1 MERYSIH
8 RESSSQ
14 VKSKQNIRVG
24 IVSLGCPKTLVD
36 SETILG
42 KVRGA
47 QFSIAQDIEKSDI
60 VLLNTCG
67 FIKDAKEESIDA
79 LLKLLELKKEKKLL
93 GVIVVG
99 CLVQR
104 YAEEL
109 QKEFPEVDAFVGS
122 GDYKRIAEVLKKV
135 VDRKKFFAV
144 HKAGYLAGADEA
156 RIPLTPKHFRYL
168 KISEGCDHTC
178 SFCVIPKLR
187 GRYRSR
193 HIADLVK
200 EAKQLV
206 AEGAKELV
214 VIGQDITKFG
224 CDYAGRSL
232 LPELLEALG
241 AVKEVR
247 WIRLLYT
254 YPSTLADDMI
264 RVIARSKKVCRYID
278 LPLQHIND
286 KILKAMRRGGTKKQ
300 VVELIRK
307 LRAMIPEVVIRTGF
321 IVGFPGETDQDFEE
335 LLDFM
340 RETKFER
347 LGIFRYSQEE
357 GSAAAGLPG
366 QVPEKIKE
374 ARYHRAMQL
383 QQEIV
388 REVNR
393 RYVGREL
400 RVLIEARDERKT
412 DSWIGRSEMDA
423 PEVDGNVLIQSRKIL
438 TPGKFYTVKIT
449 DTQDYDLLGQV

>member
-1 MERYSIH
+1 VERYSIH
-8 RESSSQ
+8 EGSSSQ
-14 VKSKQNIRVG
+14 VKSRQNLSIG

-36 SETILG
+36 SEVILG
-42 KVRGA
+42 KARGA
-47 QFSIAQDIEKSDI
+47 HFSITQDIEKSDI

-67 FIKDAKEESIDA
+67 FIRDAKEESIDA

-104 YAEEL
+104 YAGEL

-135 VDRKKFFAV
+135 ADGKKFITV
-144 HKAGYLAGADEA
+144 HKAGYLANSDEA
-156 RIPLTPKHFRYL
+156 RVPLTPSHSRYL

-200 EAKQLV
+200 EAKQL
-206 AEGAKELV
+206 ADEGAKELV

-224 CDYAGRSL
+224 CDYARRSL
-232 LPELLEALG
+232 LPELLQALS
-241 AVKEVR
+241 VVRDVR
-247 WIRLLYT
+247 WMRLLYT
-254 YPSTLADDMI
+254 YPSTLSDNIIQA
-264 RVIARSKKVCRYID
+264 IARSKKVCRYID
-278 LPLQHIND
+278 LPLQHISD
-286 KILKAMRRGGTKKQ
+286 KILRSMRRGGTKKQ
-300 VVELIRK
+300 ITELIRK
-307 LRAMIPEVVIRTGF
+307 LRVMIPGVVIRTSF
-321 IVGFPGETDQDFEE
+321 IVGFPGETERDFEE
-335 LLDFM
+335 LLEFM

-347 LGIFRYSQEE
+347 LGIFRYSREE
-357 GSAAAGLPG
+357 GSAAAEFPD
-366 QVPEKIKE
+366 QVPEPVKE
-374 ARYHRAMQL
+374 ERYHRAMQL

-393 RYVGREL
+393 RYIGEEL
-400 RVLIEARDERKT
+400 RVLIESG
-412 DSWIGRSEMDA
+412 DSEKAGWWAGRSAMDA
-423 PEVDGNVLIQSRKIL
+423 PEIDGSVLVKSRKAL
-438 TPGKFYTVKIT
+438 EPGKFYTVKIT
-449 DTQDYDLLGQV
+449 DTQDYDLLGQI